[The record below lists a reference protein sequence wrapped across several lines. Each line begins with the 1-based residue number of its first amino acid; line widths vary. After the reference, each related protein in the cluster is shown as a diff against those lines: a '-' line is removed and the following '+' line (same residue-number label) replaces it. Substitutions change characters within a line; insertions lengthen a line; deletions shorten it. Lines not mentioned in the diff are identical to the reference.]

1 MKTIFHKSESRGHA
15 NHGWLDTH
23 HTFSFADYFN
33 PERIQFGML
42 RVLNDDRVAA
52 GRGFGTHPHDNM
64 EIISIPLFGD
74 LEHKDSMGNH
84 GEITTGEIQVMSA
97 GTGITHSEFNKNK
110 DKEVRFLQI
119 WVFPNKRNVTPRYDQ
134 ISLATIEKPDEFYQ
148 ILSPNPNDQGVW
160 IHQRAWFH
168 LGDLSEGWQGKYELK
183 DKSNGVYFFVIEG
196 DVTIEGQKLER
207 RDGFGVSEKESVD
220 ITSNSISR
228 VLIMEVPMA

>member
-1 MKTIFHKSESRGHA
+1 MKTVLHTSENRGHA

-23 HTFSFADYFN
+23 HTFSFADYYD
-33 PERIQFGML
+33 PSRVQFGML

-52 GRGFGTHPHDNM
+52 GEGFGTHPHDNM

-84 GEITTGEIQVMSA
+84 GEISTGEIQVLSA

-119 WVFPNKRNVTPRYDQ
+119 WIFPNKRNVTPRYDQ
-134 ISLATIEKPDEFYQ
+134 ISLTEIEKPDELFQ

-160 IHQRAWFH
+160 IHQNAWFH
-168 LGDLSEGWQGKYELK
+168 LGDLSEGWEGKYELK
-183 DKSNGVYFFVIEG
+183 DKSNGVYFFIIEG
-196 DVTIEGQKLER
+196 DVTVAGQKLNR
-207 RDGFGVSEKESVD
+207 RDGLGVSEVES
-220 ITSNSISR
+220 IEIIANSLSNL
-228 VLIMEVPMA
+228 LIMEIPMK